1 MFCSFYYAGNCTWWL
16 FDETTHY
23 CKIFKGPQ
31 EDLYDD
37 CFELGFS
44 STPSVS
50 ECLAPMDPSSNT
62 NCHVSVTLQL
72 LLRLIV
78 IYFYNLIDKD
88 VCYEYCVFYQ
98 FFRQDYCRYER
109 DFLDNLEHSHDI
121 DSCQWACQVNP
132 MCNFF
137 TFSKDKSVCMLHRVD
152 IRTRVCDIIH
162 GPPTPSIQ
170 SCLDNMAIPWAASSG
185 NLFNLL
191 PKKSFQLNS

>member
-1 MFCSFYYAGNCTWWL
+1 MATADKCNGIIPPDGTDIPDNLTNLMEVKYKQNTFINFVVTFYETRKRYSILIFVLFMPQQIKRIETAVDCQMFCSFYYAGNCTWWL

-72 LLRLIV
+72 LFGANV
-78 IYFYNLIDKD
+78 IYNLIGKD
-88 VCYEYCVFYQ
+88 VCHEYFVFSS
-98 FFRQDYCRYER
+98 
-109 DFLDNLEHSHDI
+109 FLDKITVDTKE
-121 DSCQWACQVNP
+121 
-132 MCNFF
+132 
-137 TFSKDKSVCMLHRVD
+137 TFWTILN
-152 IRTRVCDIIH
+152 ILTTQIH
-162 GPPTPSIQ
+162 ANG
-170 SCLDNMAIPWAASSG
+170 LV
-185 NLFNLL
+185 
-191 PKKSFQLNS
+191 K